1 MKPRRGYT
9 SVSRRRQFLPRGDRH
24 MHKQKHKQHNIN
36 NMDPKIIER
45 AKSWLTEQYDEET
58 KKQVQNMLDND
69 PNELVESFYR
79 NLEFGTGGLRGIMGA
94 GTNRMNIYTVAM
106 ATQGFANY
114 IKLMHPGEK
123 GLSIAISYDGRNNSP
138 AFANITADVM
148 SANGIKVYIFDCLR
162 PTPELSFAVREMK
175 CQAGVMVTASHNPKE
190 YNGYKA
196 YWNDGGQL
204 VSPHDKNV
212 IAEVE
217 KITDP
222 SMVNFKR
229 NPELITVL
237 GEDFDKIYLEKVY
250 GLSLSLDLIK
260 KHKDLRI
267 VYTPI
272 HGTGRRLVPEILK
285 MKGFENVYC
294 VEEQMIVDGN
304 FPTVKS
310 PNPEEPAAMALAVKK
325 AQEMNADLVMATD
338 PDADRVGIAVKND
351 KGEFILL
358 NGNQTASIFVYY
370 LLTRWNELGKLTGK
384 EYIVKTIVTTE
395 LLFEIAKKYDVKRY
409 DVLTGFKYI
418 ADKILELEGKEQ
430 FIGGGEESYGYLAGD
445 FVRDKDAVIA
455 TSMIAEAT
463 AWAAEQGKTP
473 YQLLMDI
480 YKEFGLYKE
489 KLVSLTKKGISGTEE
504 IKALMAKF
512 RTTPPM
518 EIDGEKVVEIRDYKA
533 SEAKDLLTGKITTIN
548 LPKSDVLQFFTE
560 SGSKITV
567 RPSGT
572 EPKIKFYFSM
582 KGKIESDIDTAMKC
596 LDAKLEQAAKELTE

>member
-1 MKPRRGYT
+1 M
-9 SVSRRRQFLPRGDRH
+9 
-24 MHKQKHKQHNIN
+24 
-36 NMDPKIIER
+36 ER
-45 AKSWLTEQYDEET
+45 AQAWLTEQYDEET
-58 KKQVQNMLDND
+58 RKKVQYLIDND
-69 PNELVESFYR
+69 PNELTESFYR
-79 NLEFGTGGLRGIMGA
+79 NLEFGTGGLRGIMGV

-114 IKLMHPGEK
+114 ITKMNPGVSD
-123 GLSIAISYDGRNNSP
+123 LRVAVAYDCRNNSP

-148 SANGIKVYIFDCLR
+148 SANGIRVFIFDCLR
-162 PTPELSFAVREMK
+162 PTPELSFAVRELH
-175 CQAGVMVTASHNPKE
+175 CHAGVMVTASHNPKE

-217 KITDP
+217 KILDP

-237 GEDFDKIYLEKVY
+237 GEDFDDIYLNKVF

-260 KHKDLRI
+260 KHKDLKI

-285 MKGFENVYC
+285 RKGFENVYC
-294 VEEQMIVDGN
+294 VEEQMVVDGD

-325 AQEMNADLVMATD
+325 AQETNADLVLATD
-338 PDADRVGIAVKND
+338 PDADRVGVAVKNEN
-351 KGEFILL
+351 GEFILL
-358 NGNQTASIFVYY
+358 NGNQAASVFLYY

-384 EYIVKTIVTTE
+384 EFVVKTIVTTE
-395 LLFEIAKKYDVKRY
+395 LLFELAQKYNVDRY
-409 DVLTGFKYI
+409 DVLTGFKFI
-418 ADKILELEGKEQ
+418 ADKILELEGKKQ

-455 TSMIAEAT
+455 TSLLAEAM
-463 AWAAEQGKTP
+463 AWAAEQGKTF
-473 YQLLMDI
+473 YELLCDI
-480 YKEFGLYKE
+480 YREFGLYKE

-504 IKALMAKF
+504 IKAMMARF
-512 RTTPPM
+512 RETPPT
-518 EIDGEKVVEIRDYKA
+518 EIAGEKVVEIRDYKVL
-533 SEAKDLLTGKITTIN
+533 EAKDLLTGKVTPIN

-560 SGSKITV
+560 TGSKISV

-582 KGKIESDIDTAMKC
+582 KGKIEGSIEESMARLDEKLNTA
-596 LDAKLEQAAKELTE
+596 AAQLS

>member
-1 MKPRRGYT
+1 
-9 SVSRRRQFLPRGDRH
+9 
-24 MHKQKHKQHNIN
+24 
-36 NMDPKIIER
+36 MDPKIIER
-45 AKSWLTEQYDEET
+45 AKSWLTDLYDAET
-58 KKQVQNMLDND
+58 KKQVQDMLDND

-123 GLSIAISYDGRNNSP
+123 DLSIAISYDGRNNSP

-229 NPELITVL
+229 NPKLITVL

-325 AQEMNADLVMATD
+325 AQEVNADLVMATD

-409 DVLTGFKYI
+409 DVLTGFKFI

-512 RTTPPM
+512 RTTPPT

-533 SEAKDLLTGKITTIN
+533 SEAKDLLTGKVTAIN

-582 KGKIESDIDTAMKC
+582 KGKIDGNLDAAMKC
-596 LDAKLEQAAKELTE
+596 LDEKLEKAAKELTE

>member
-1 MKPRRGYT
+1 MD
-9 SVSRRRQFLPRGDRH
+9 Q
-24 MHKQKHKQHNIN
+24 NIL
-36 NMDPKIIER
+36 ER
-45 AKSWLTEQYDEET
+45 AKAWLTEQYDEET
-58 KKQVQNMLDND
+58 RNKVQELINND
-69 PNELVESFYR
+69 PNELTESFYR
-79 NLEFGTGGLRGIMGA
+79 NLEFGTGGLRGIMGV

-114 IKLMHPGEK
+114 IKKMNPGEK
-123 GLSIAISYDGRNNSP
+123 ELRVAIAYDCRNNSP

-148 SANGIKVYIFDCLR
+148 SANGIKVFIFDCLR
-162 PTPELSFAVREMK
+162 PTPELSFAVRELH
-175 CQAGVMVTASHNPKE
+175 CHAGVMVTASHNPKE

-217 KITDP
+217 KILDP

-237 GEDFDKIYLEKVY
+237 DEKFDDIYLNKVF

-260 KHKDLRI
+260 KHKDLKI

-272 HGTGRRLVPEILK
+272 HGTGRRLVPEILRR
-285 MKGFENVYC
+285 KGFENVYC
-294 VEEQMIVDGN
+294 VEEQMVVDGD

-325 AQEMNADLVMATD
+325 AQEINADLVLATD
-338 PDADRVGIAVKND
+338 PDADRVGVAVKNE

-358 NGNQTASIFVYY
+358 NGNQAASVFLYY
-370 LLTRWNELGKLTGK
+370 LLTRWHELGKLTGN
-384 EYIVKTIVTTE
+384 EFVVKTIVTTE
-395 LLFEIAKKYDVKRY
+395 LLFEIAKKYNVDRY
-409 DVLTGFKYI
+409 DVLTGFKFI
-418 ADKILELEGKEQ
+418 ADKILELEGKKQ

-455 TSMIAEAT
+455 TSLLAEAM
-463 AWAAEQGKTP
+463 AWAAEQGKTF
-473 YQLLMDI
+473 YELLCDI
-480 YKEFGLYKE
+480 YREFGLYKE
-489 KLVSLTKKGISGTEE
+489 KLVSLTKKGISGTDE
-504 IKALMAKF
+504 IKAMMAKF
-512 RTTPPM
+512 RNTPPT
-518 EIDGEKVVEIRDYKA
+518 EIVGEKVVEIRDYKTL
-533 SEAKDLLTGKITTIN
+533 EAKDLLTGKVTPIN

-560 SGSKITV
+560 TGSKISI

-582 KGKIESDIDTAMKC
+582 KGKIEGS
-596 LDAKLEQAAKELTE
+596 LDDSMARLDEKLNAAAKLLTE

>member
-1 MKPRRGYT
+1 ME
-9 SVSRRRQFLPRGDRH
+9 
-24 MHKQKHKQHNIN
+24 KQIL
-36 NMDPKIIER
+36 ER
-45 AKSWLTEQYDEET
+45 AQAWLTEQYDEET
-58 KKQVQNMLDND
+58 RKKVQELIDND
-69 PNELVESFYR
+69 PNELTESFYR
-79 NLEFGTGGLRGIMGA
+79 NLEFGTGGLRGIMGV

-114 IKLMHPGEK
+114 IKKMNPGVSE
-123 GLSIAISYDGRNNSP
+123 LRVAIAYDCRNNSP

-148 SANGIKVYIFDCLR
+148 SANGIKVFIFDCLR
-162 PTPELSFAVREMK
+162 PTPELSFAVRELH
-175 CQAGVMVTASHNPKE
+175 CHAGVMVTASHNPKE

-217 KITDP
+217 KILDP

-229 NPELITVL
+229 KPELITVL
-237 GEDFDKIYLEKVY
+237 GENFDDIYLNKVF

-260 KHKDLRI
+260 KHKDLKI

-285 MKGFENVYC
+285 RKGFENVYC
-294 VEEQMIVDGN
+294 VEDQMVVDGD

-325 AQEMNADLVMATD
+325 AQEINADLVLATD
-338 PDADRVGIAVKND
+338 PDADRVGVAVKNE

-358 NGNQTASIFVYY
+358 NGNQAASVFLYY

-384 EYIVKTIVTTE
+384 EFVVKTIVTTE
-395 LLFEIAKKYDVKRY
+395 LLFEIAKKYNVDRY
-409 DVLTGFKYI
+409 DVLTGFKFI
-418 ADKILELEGKEQ
+418 ADKILELEGKKQ

-455 TSMIAEAT
+455 TSLLAEAM
-463 AWAAEQGKTP
+463 AWAAEQGKTF
-473 YQLLMDI
+473 YELLCDI
-480 YKEFGLYKE
+480 YREFGLYKE

-512 RTTPPM
+512 RTTPPTV
-518 EIDGEKVVEIRDYKA
+518 IAGEKVIETRDYKIQ
-533 SEAKDLLTGKITTIN
+533 EAKDLATGKVTPIT

-560 SGSKITV
+560 SGSKITI

-572 EPKIKFYFSM
+572 EPKIKFYFGM
-582 KGKIESDIDTAMKC
+582 KGDTSNGIEAAIKTLDT
-596 LDAKLEQAAKELTE
+596 KLEQAAKELTE

>member
-1 MKPRRGYT
+1 ME
-9 SVSRRRQFLPRGDRH
+9 QQIL
-24 MHKQKHKQHNIN
+24 
-36 NMDPKIIER
+36 ER
-45 AKSWLTEQYDEET
+45 AKAWLTEQYDEET
-58 KKQVQNMLDND
+58 RKKVQYLIDND
-69 PNELVESFYR
+69 PNELTESFYR
-79 NLEFGTGGLRGIMGA
+79 NLEFGTGGLRGIMGV

-114 IKLMHPGEK
+114 IRMMNPDEK
-123 GLSIAISYDGRNNSP
+123 ELRVAIAYDCRNNSP

-148 SANGIKVYIFDCLR
+148 SANGIHVFLFDCLR
-162 PTPELSFAVREMK
+162 PTPELSFAVRELH
-175 CQAGVMVTASHNPKE
+175 CHAGVMVTASHNPKE

-217 KITDP
+217 KIADP
-222 SMVNFKR
+222 SMVNFNR
-229 NPELITVL
+229 RPELITL
-237 GEDFDKIYLEKVY
+237 LDEKFDDIYLDKVF

-260 KHKDLRI
+260 KHKDLKI

-272 HGTGRRLVPEILK
+272 HGTGRRLVPEILRR
-285 MKGFENVYC
+285 KGFENVYC
-294 VEEQMIVDGN
+294 VEEQMVVDGD

-325 AQEMNADLVMATD
+325 AQEINADLVLATD
-338 PDADRVGIAVKND
+338 PDADRVGVAVKNEN
-351 KGEFILL
+351 GEFLLL
-358 NGNQTASIFVYY
+358 NGNQAASVFLYY

-384 EYIVKTIVTTE
+384 EFVVKTIVTTE
-395 LLFEIAKKYDVKRY
+395 LLFEIAKKYQVDRY

-418 ADKILELEGKEQ
+418 ADKILSLEGKKQ

-455 TSMIAEAT
+455 TSLLAEAM
-463 AWAAEQGKTP
+463 AWAAEQGKTF
-473 YQLLMDI
+473 YELLCDI
-480 YKEFGLYKE
+480 YREFGLYKE
-489 KLVSLTKKGISGTEE
+489 KLVSLTKKGISGNEE
-504 IKALMAKF
+504 IKAMMARF
-512 RTTPPM
+512 RTTPPT
-518 EIDGEKVVEIRDYKA
+518 EIGGEKVVEIRDYKTL
-533 SEAKDLLTGKITTIN
+533 ETKDLLTGKTTAID

-560 SGSKITV
+560 TGSKISI

-582 KGKIESDIDTAMKC
+582 KGKIEGS
-596 LDAKLEQAAKELTE
+596 LDASMAVLDRKLEAAAAQLID

>member
-1 MKPRRGYT
+1 ME
-9 SVSRRRQFLPRGDRH
+9 Q
-24 MHKQKHKQHNIN
+24 
-36 NMDPKIIER
+36 IIMER
-45 AKSWLTEQYDEET
+45 AQQWLTDQYDEET
-58 KKQVQNMLDND
+58 RKKVQELIDND
-69 PNELVESFYR
+69 PNELTESFYR
-79 NLEFGTGGLRGIMGA
+79 NLEFGTGGLRGIMGV

-114 IKLMHPGEK
+114 IKKMNPNEK
-123 GLSIAISYDGRNNSP
+123 ELRVAVAYDCRNNSP

-148 SANGIKVYIFDCLR
+148 SANGIHVFLFDCLR
-162 PTPELSFAVREMK
+162 PTPELSFAVRELH
-175 CQAGVMVTASHNPKE
+175 CHAGVMVTASHNPKE

-217 KITDP
+217 KILDP

-229 NPELITVL
+229 KPELITIL
-237 GEDFDKIYLEKVY
+237 DEKFDDIYLDKVF

-260 KHKDLRI
+260 KHKDLKI

-285 MKGFENVYC
+285 RKGFENVYC
-294 VEEQMIVDGN
+294 VEEQMVVDGD

-325 AQEMNADLVMATD
+325 AQEINADLVLATD
-338 PDADRVGIAVKND
+338 PDADRVGCAVKDD

-358 NGNQTASIFVYY
+358 NGNQAASVFLYY

-384 EYIVKTIVTTE
+384 EFVVKTIVTTE
-395 LLFEIAKKYDVKRY
+395 LLFEIAKKYDVDRY

-418 ADKILELEGKEQ
+418 ASKILELEGKKQ

-445 FVRDKDAVIA
+445 FVRDKDAVVA
-455 TSMIAEAT
+455 TSLLAEAM
-463 AWAAEQGKTP
+463 AWAAEQGKTF
-473 YQLLMDI
+473 YELLCDI
-480 YKEFGLYKE
+480 YREFGLYKE

-504 IKALMAKF
+504 IKAMMARF
-512 RTTPPM
+512 RETPPT
-518 EIDGEKVVEIRDYKA
+518 EIVGEKVVEIRDYK
-533 SEAKDLLTGKITTIN
+533 SLEAKDLCTGKVTTID

-560 SGSKITV
+560 TGSKISI

-582 KGKIESDIDTAMKC
+582 KGKIEGS
-596 LDAKLEQAAKELTE
+596 LDASMKAMDSKLNAAADMLINE

>member
-1 MKPRRGYT
+1 MN
-9 SVSRRRQFLPRGDRH
+9 
-24 MHKQKHKQHNIN
+24 NI
-36 NMDPKIIER
+36 DPQIIER

-58 KKQVQNMLDND
+58 RKSVQAMLDND
-69 PNELVESFYR
+69 PNELTESFYR

-114 IKLMHPGEK
+114 IKKMHPGK
-123 GLSIAISYDGRNNSP
+123 TDLSIAISYDGRNNSP

-162 PTPELSFAVREMK
+162 PTPELSFAVRELK
-175 CQAGVMVTASHNPKE
+175 CDAGVMVTASHNPKE

-217 KITDP
+217 QIPDP
-222 SMVNFKR
+222 SLVNFKR
-229 NPELITVL
+229 NPDLITVL
-237 GEDFDKIYLEKVY
+237 GEDFDDIYLEKVY

-260 KHKDLRI
+260 KHKDMRI

-285 MKGFENVYC
+285 RKGFENVYC
-294 VEEQMIVDGN
+294 VEEQMVVDGN

-325 AQEMNADLVMATD
+325 AQEVNADLVMATD
-338 PDADRVGIAVKND
+338 PDADRVGIAIKDD

-358 NGNQTASIFVYY
+358 NGNQTGSLFVYY

-384 EYIVKTIVTTE
+384 EFIVKTIVTTE
-395 LLFEIAKKYDVKRY
+395 LIFEMAKKYNVDRY

-418 ADKILELEGKEQ
+418 ADKILELEGKKQ

-455 TSMIAEAT
+455 TSMVAEAA
-463 AWAAEQGKTP
+463 AWAAEQGKTL

-512 RTTPPM
+512 RATPPTV
-518 EIDGEKVVEIRDYKA
+518 IAGEKVVEVRDYKLQ
-533 SEAKDLLTGKITTIN
+533 EAKDLLTGKVTPIT

-560 SGSKITV
+560 SGSKITI

-582 KGKIESDIDTAMKC
+582 KGDTTNGLEAAIKT

>member
-1 MKPRRGYT
+1 M
-9 SVSRRRQFLPRGDRH
+9 D
-24 MHKQKHKQHNIN
+24 QKIL
-36 NMDPKIIER
+36 ER
-45 AKSWLTEQYDEET
+45 AQSWLTEQYDEET
-58 KKQVQNMLDND
+58 RKKVQELIDND
-69 PNELVESFYR
+69 PNELTESFYR
-79 NLEFGTGGLRGIMGA
+79 NLEFGTGGLRGIMGV
-94 GTNRMNIYTVAM
+94 GTNRMNVYTVAM

-114 IKLMHPGEK
+114 IKKMNPGEK
-123 GLSIAISYDGRNNSP
+123 ELRVAVAYDCRNNSP

-148 SANGIKVYIFDCLR
+148 SANGIHVFLFDCLR
-162 PTPELSFAVREMK
+162 PTPELSFAVREMH
-175 CQAGVMVTASHNPKE
+175 CHAGVMVTASHNPKE

-217 KITDP
+217 KIADP
-222 SMVNFKR
+222 SMVNFNHR
-229 NPELITVL
+229 PELITIL
-237 GEDFDKIYLEKVY
+237 DEKFDDIYLDKVF

-260 KHKDLRI
+260 KHKDLKI

-285 MKGFENVYC
+285 RKGFENVYC
-294 VEEQMIVDGN
+294 VEEQMVVDGD

-325 AQEMNADLVMATD
+325 AQEINADLVLATD
-338 PDADRVGIAVKND
+338 PDADRVGVAVKNE

-358 NGNQTASIFVYY
+358 NGNQAASVFLYY
-370 LLTRWNELGKLTGK
+370 LLTRWHELGKLTGK
-384 EYIVKTIVTTE
+384 EFVVKTIVTTE
-395 LLFEIAKKYDVKRY
+395 LLFEIAKKYNVDRY

-418 ADKILELEGKEQ
+418 ADKILELEGKKQ

-455 TSMIAEAT
+455 TSLLAEAM
-463 AWAAEQGKTP
+463 AWAAEQGKTF
-473 YQLLMDI
+473 YELLCDI
-480 YKEFGLYKE
+480 YREFGLYKE

-504 IKALMAKF
+504 IKAMMARF
-512 RTTPPM
+512 RETPPT
-518 EIDGEKVVEIRDYKA
+518 EIAGEKVVEVRDYKIL
-533 SEAKDLLTGKITTIN
+533 EAKDLLNGKVTAIN

-560 SGSKITV
+560 NGSKISI

-582 KGKIESDIDTAMKC
+582 KGKIEGSIEESMKA
-596 LDAKLEQAAKELTE
+596 LDKKLETAAAQLN

>member
-1 MKPRRGYT
+1 ME
-9 SVSRRRQFLPRGDRH
+9 
-24 MHKQKHKQHNIN
+24 KQIL
-36 NMDPKIIER
+36 ER
-45 AKSWLTEQYDEET
+45 AQAWLTDQYDEET
-58 KKQVQNMLDND
+58 RKKVQYLIDND
-69 PNELVESFYR
+69 PNELTESFYR
-79 NLEFGTGGLRGIMGA
+79 NLEFGTGGLRGIMGV

-114 IKLMHPGEK
+114 IKKMNPGVTD
-123 GLSIAISYDGRNNSP
+123 LRVAIAYDCRNNSP

-148 SANGIKVYIFDCLR
+148 SANGIKVFIFDCLR
-162 PTPELSFAVREMK
+162 PTPELSFAVRELH
-175 CQAGVMVTASHNPKE
+175 CHAGVMVTASHNPKE

-217 KITDP
+217 KILDP

-237 GEDFDKIYLEKVY
+237 GEDFDDIYLNKVF

-260 KHKDLRI
+260 KHKDLKI

-272 HGTGRRLVPEILK
+272 HGTGRRLVPEILRR
-285 MKGFENVYC
+285 KGFKNVYC
-294 VEEQMIVDGN
+294 VEEQMVVDGD

-325 AQEMNADLVMATD
+325 AQEIDADLVLATD
-338 PDADRVGIAVKND
+338 PDADRVGVAVKNEN
-351 KGEFILL
+351 GEFILL
-358 NGNQTASIFVYY
+358 NGNQAASVFLYY
-370 LLTRWNELGKLTGK
+370 LLTRWSELGKLTGK
-384 EYIVKTIVTTE
+384 EFVVKTIVTTE
-395 LLFEIAKKYDVKRY
+395 LLFEIAKKYDVDRY
-409 DVLTGFKYI
+409 DVLTGFKFI
-418 ADKILELEGKEQ
+418 ADKILELEGKKQ

-455 TSMIAEAT
+455 TSLLAEAM
-463 AWAAEQGKTP
+463 AWAAEQGKTF
-473 YQLLMDI
+473 YELLCDI
-480 YKEFGLYKE
+480 YREFGLYKE

-504 IKALMAKF
+504 IKAMMAKF
-512 RTTPPM
+512 RNTPPT
-518 EIDGEKVVEIRDYKA
+518 EIAGEKVVEIRDYKIL
-533 SEAKDLLTGKITTIN
+533 EAKDLLTGKTTPID

-560 SGSKITV
+560 TGSKISI

-582 KGKIESDIDTAMKC
+582 KGKIEGSIEDSMAR
-596 LDAKLEQAAKELTE
+596 LDEKLNAAAAQLS

>member
-1 MKPRRGYT
+1 
-9 SVSRRRQFLPRGDRH
+9 
-24 MHKQKHKQHNIN
+24 
-36 NMDPKIIER
+36 MDPKIIER
-45 AKSWLTEQYDEET
+45 AKSWLTDLYDAET
-58 KKQVQNMLDND
+58 KKQVQDMLDND

-123 GLSIAISYDGRNNSP
+123 DLSIAISYDGRNNSP

-325 AQEMNADLVMATD
+325 AQEVNADLVMATD

-370 LLTRWNELGKLTGK
+370 LLTRWSELGKLTGK

-395 LLFEIAKKYDVKRY
+395 LLFEIAKKYDVMRY

-512 RTTPPM
+512 RTTPPT

-533 SEAKDLLTGKITTIN
+533 SEAKDLLTGKVTAIN

-582 KGKIESDIDTAMKC
+582 KGKIDGDINAALKC
-596 LDAKLEQAAKELTE
+596 LDEKLEKAAKELTE

>member
-1 MKPRRGYT
+1 M
-9 SVSRRRQFLPRGDRH
+9 D
-24 MHKQKHKQHNIN
+24 QKIL
-36 NMDPKIIER
+36 ER
-45 AKSWLTEQYDEET
+45 AQAWLTEQYDEET
-58 KKQVQNMLDND
+58 RKKVQELIDND
-69 PNELVESFYR
+69 PNELTESFYR
-79 NLEFGTGGLRGIMGA
+79 NLEFGTGGLRGIMGV
-94 GTNRMNIYTVAM
+94 GTNRMNVYTVAM

-114 IKLMHPGEK
+114 IKLMNPNEK
-123 GLSIAISYDGRNNSP
+123 ELRVAVAYDCRNNSP

-148 SANGIKVYIFDCLR
+148 SANGIKVFLFDCLR
-162 PTPELSFAVREMK
+162 PTPELSFAVRELH
-175 CQAGVMVTASHNPKE
+175 CHAGVMVTASHNPKE

-217 KITDP
+217 RISDP
-222 SMVNFKR
+222 SMVNFNR
-229 NPELITVL
+229 RPELITML
-237 GEDFDKIYLEKVY
+237 DEKFDDIYLDKVF

-260 KHKDLRI
+260 KHKDLKI

-285 MKGFENVYC
+285 RKGFENVYC
-294 VEEQMIVDGN
+294 VEEQMVVDGD

-325 AQEMNADLVMATD
+325 AQEINADLVLATD
-338 PDADRVGIAVKND
+338 PAADRVGVAVKND

-358 NGNQTASIFVYY
+358 NGNQAASVFLYY
-370 LLTRWNELGKLTGK
+370 LLTRWHELGKLTGK
-384 EYIVKTIVTTE
+384 EFVVKTIVTTE
-395 LLFEIAKKYDVKRY
+395 LLFEIAKKYQVERY

-418 ADKILELEGKEQ
+418 ASKILELEGQKQ

-445 FVRDKDAVIA
+445 FVRDKDAVVA
-455 TSMIAEAT
+455 TSLLAEAM
-463 AWAAEQGKTP
+463 AWAAEQGKTF
-473 YQLLMDI
+473 YELLCDI
-480 YKEFGLYKE
+480 YREFGLYKE

-504 IKALMAKF
+504 IKAMMARF
-512 RTTPPM
+512 RETPPT
-518 EIDGEKVVEIRDYKA
+518 EIGGEKVVEIRDYKTLE
-533 SEAKDLLTGKITTIN
+533 SKDLSSGKVTPIN

-560 SGSKITV
+560 NGSKISI

-582 KGKIESDIDTAMKC
+582 KGKIEGSIDESMNR
-596 LDAKLEQAAKELTE
+596 LDEKLNAAAEQLS

>member
-1 MKPRRGYT
+1 MEN
-9 SVSRRRQFLPRGDRH
+9 
-24 MHKQKHKQHNIN
+24 NIL
-36 NMDPKIIER
+36 ER
-45 AKSWLTEQYDEET
+45 AKSWLTDQYDEQT
-58 KKQVQNMLDND
+58 RAAVQQMIDND
-69 PNELVESFYR
+69 PNELTESFYR

-114 IKLMHPGEK
+114 IKKMNAGKEE
-123 GLSIAISYDGRNNSP
+123 LSVAISYDGRNNSP

-175 CQAGVMVTASHNPKE
+175 CDAGVMITASHNPKE

-217 KITDP
+217 KITDL
-222 SMVNFKR
+222 SMVNTKR
-229 NPELITVL
+229 NDDLIFILDET
-237 GEDFDKIYLEKVY
+237 FDEVYLDQVY

-260 KHKDLRI
+260 KHEDLKI

-272 HGTGRRLVPEILK
+272 HGTGHRLVPEILK
-285 MKGFENVYC
+285 MKGFKNVYC
-294 VEEQMIVDGN
+294 VDEQMIIDGN

-325 AQEMNADLVMATD
+325 AQEVNADLVMATD
-338 PDADRVGIAVKND
+338 PDADRVGIAVKDD

-358 NGNQTASIFVYY
+358 NGNQTASIFLYY

-384 EYIVKTIVTTE
+384 EYVVKTIVTTE
-395 LLFEIAKKYDVKRY
+395 LLFAIADKYNVEKH

-418 ADKILELEGKEQ
+418 ADKILELEGKKQ

-480 YKEFGLYKE
+480 YNEFGLYKE

-512 RTTPPM
+512 RSTPPT
-518 EIDGEKVVEIRDYKA
+518 IIGGEKVVEIRDYK
-533 SEAKDLLTGKITTIN
+533 SLESKDLLNGKVAPIN

-582 KGKIESDIDTAMKC
+582 KGEANGDLDQAMKVI
-596 LDAKLEQAAKELTE
+596 DEKLEKASRELTE

>member
-1 MKPRRGYT
+1 M
-9 SVSRRRQFLPRGDRH
+9 D
-24 MHKQKHKQHNIN
+24 QKIL
-36 NMDPKIIER
+36 ER
-45 AKSWLTEQYDEET
+45 AQSWLTEQYDEET
-58 KKQVQNMLDND
+58 RKKVQELIDND
-69 PNELVESFYR
+69 PNELTESFYR
-79 NLEFGTGGLRGIMGA
+79 NLEFGTGGLRGIMGV
-94 GTNRMNIYTVAM
+94 GTNRMNVYTVAM

-114 IKLMHPGEK
+114 IKKMNPGEK
-123 GLSIAISYDGRNNSP
+123 ELRVAVAYDCRNNSP

-148 SANGIKVYIFDCLR
+148 SANGIHVFLFDCLR
-162 PTPELSFAVREMK
+162 PTPELSFAVREMH
-175 CQAGVMVTASHNPKE
+175 CHAGVMVTASHNPKE

-217 KITDP
+217 KIADP
-222 SMVNFKR
+222 SMVNFNR
-229 NPELITVL
+229 RPELITIL
-237 GEDFDKIYLEKVY
+237 DEKFDDIYLDKVF

-260 KHKDLRI
+260 KHKDLKI

-285 MKGFENVYC
+285 RKGFENVYC
-294 VEEQMIVDGN
+294 VEEQMVVDGD

-325 AQEMNADLVMATD
+325 AQEINADLVLATD
-338 PDADRVGIAVKND
+338 PDADRVGVAVKNE

-358 NGNQTASIFVYY
+358 NGNQAASVFLYY
-370 LLTRWNELGKLTGK
+370 LLTRWHELGKLTGK
-384 EYIVKTIVTTE
+384 EFVVKTIVTTE
-395 LLFEIAKKYDVKRY
+395 LLFEIAKKYNVDRY

-418 ADKILELEGKEQ
+418 ADKILELEGKKQ

-455 TSMIAEAT
+455 TSLLAEAM
-463 AWAAEQGKTP
+463 AWAAEQGKTF
-473 YQLLMDI
+473 YELLCDI
-480 YKEFGLYKE
+480 YREFGLYKE

-504 IKALMAKF
+504 IKAMMARF
-512 RTTPPM
+512 RETPPT
-518 EIDGEKVVEIRDYKA
+518 EIAGEKVVEVRDYKIL
-533 SEAKDLLTGKITTIN
+533 EAKDLLNGKVTAIN

-560 SGSKITV
+560 NGSKISI

-582 KGKIESDIDTAMKC
+582 KGKIEGSIEESMKA
-596 LDAKLEQAAKELTE
+596 LDKKLETAAAQLN

>member
-1 MKPRRGYT
+1 M
-9 SVSRRRQFLPRGDRH
+9 D
-24 MHKQKHKQHNIN
+24 QKIL
-36 NMDPKIIER
+36 ER
-45 AKSWLTEQYDEET
+45 AQAWLTDQYDEET
-58 KKQVQNMLDND
+58 RKKVQYLIDND
-69 PNELVESFYR
+69 PNELTESFYR
-79 NLEFGTGGLRGIMGA
+79 NLEFGTGGLRGIMGV

-114 IKLMHPGEK
+114 IKLMNPGVSD
-123 GLSIAISYDGRNNSP
+123 LRVAIAYDCRNNSP

-148 SANGIKVYIFDCLR
+148 SANGIKVFIFDCLR
-162 PTPELSFAVREMK
+162 PTPELSFAVRELH
-175 CQAGVMVTASHNPKE
+175 CHAGVMVTASHNPKE

-217 KITDP
+217 KILDP

-237 GEDFDKIYLEKVY
+237 GEDFDDIYLNKVF

-260 KHKDLRI
+260 KHKDLKI

-272 HGTGRRLVPEILK
+272 HGTGRRLVPEILRR
-285 MKGFENVYC
+285 KGFENVYC
-294 VEEQMIVDGN
+294 VEEQMVVDGD

-325 AQEMNADLVMATD
+325 AQEINADLVLATD
-338 PDADRVGIAVKND
+338 PDADRVGVAVKKEN
-351 KGEFILL
+351 GEFILL
-358 NGNQTASIFVYY
+358 NGNQAASVFLYY
-370 LLTRWNELGKLTGK
+370 LLTRWHELGKLTGK
-384 EYIVKTIVTTE
+384 EFVVKTIVTTE
-395 LLFEIAKKYDVKRY
+395 LLFEIAKKFDVDRY

-418 ADKILELEGKEQ
+418 ASKILELEGKKQ

-455 TSMIAEAT
+455 TSLLAEAM
-463 AWAAEQGKTP
+463 AWAAEQGKTF
-473 YQLLMDI
+473 YELLCDI
-480 YKEFGLYKE
+480 YREFGLYKE

-504 IKALMAKF
+504 IKAMMAKF
-512 RTTPPM
+512 RNIPPT
-518 EIDGEKVVEIRDYKA
+518 EIVGEKVVEIRDYKTL
-533 SEAKDLLTGKITTIN
+533 EAKDLLTGKVTPID

-560 SGSKITV
+560 TGSKISI

-582 KGKIESDIDTAMKC
+582 KGKIEGGIDESMNR
-596 LDAKLEQAAKELTE
+596 LDEKLNAAAKLLTE

>member
-1 MKPRRGYT
+1 ME
-9 SVSRRRQFLPRGDRH
+9 QQIL
-24 MHKQKHKQHNIN
+24 
-36 NMDPKIIER
+36 ER
-45 AKSWLTEQYDEET
+45 AKQWLSDQYDEET
-58 KKQVQNMLDND
+58 RKKVQELIDND
-69 PNELVESFYR
+69 PNELTESFYR
-79 NLEFGTGGLRGIMGA
+79 NLEFGTGGLRGIMGV

-114 IKLMHPGEK
+114 IKMMNPGEK
-123 GLSIAISYDGRNNSP
+123 ELRVAVAYDCRNNSP

-148 SANGIKVYIFDCLR
+148 SANGIHVFLFDCLR
-162 PTPELSFAVREMK
+162 PTPELSFAVRELH
-175 CQAGVMVTASHNPKE
+175 CHAGVMVTASHNPKE

-217 KITDP
+217 KIADP

-229 NPELITVL
+229 NPALITML
-237 GEDFDKIYLEKVY
+237 DEKFDDIYLDKVF

-260 KHKDLRI
+260 KHKDLKI

-285 MKGFENVYC
+285 RKGFENVYC
-294 VEEQMIVDGN
+294 VEEQMVVDGD

-325 AQEMNADLVMATD
+325 AKELNADLVLATD
-338 PDADRVGIAVKND
+338 PDADRVGCAVKDEN
-351 KGEFILL
+351 GEFILL
-358 NGNQTASIFVYY
+358 NGNQAASVFLYY

-384 EYIVKTIVTTE
+384 EFVVKTIVTTE
-395 LLFEIAKKYDVKRY
+395 LLFEIAKKYKVDRY

-418 ADKILELEGKEQ
+418 ASKILELEGKKQ

-445 FVRDKDAVIA
+445 FVRDKDAVVA
-455 TSMIAEAT
+455 TSLLAEAM
-463 AWAAEQGKTP
+463 AWAAEQGKTF
-473 YQLLMDI
+473 YEMLCDI
-480 YKEFGLYKE
+480 YREFGLYKE

-504 IKALMAKF
+504 IKAMMARF
-512 RTTPPM
+512 RTTPPTM
-518 EIDGEKVVEIRDYKA
+518 IGDEKVVEIRDYKTL
-533 SEAKDLLTGKITTIN
+533 EAKDLITGKVTPID

-560 SGSKITV
+560 NGSKISI

-582 KGKIESDIDTAMKC
+582 KGKIEGS
-596 LDAKLEQAAKELTE
+596 LDASMGVLDRKLNAAADMLIN

>member
-1 MKPRRGYT
+1 ME
-9 SVSRRRQFLPRGDRH
+9 
-24 MHKQKHKQHNIN
+24 KQI
-36 NMDPKIIER
+36 MER
-45 AKSWLTEQYDEET
+45 AQAWLTEQYDEET
-58 KKQVQNMLDND
+58 RKKVQYLIDND
-69 PNELVESFYR
+69 PNELTESFYR
-79 NLEFGTGGLRGIMGA
+79 NLEFGTGGLRGIMGV

-114 IKLMHPGEK
+114 ITKMNPGVSD
-123 GLSIAISYDGRNNSP
+123 LRVAVAYDCRNNSP

-148 SANGIKVYIFDCLR
+148 SANGIRVFIFDCLR
-162 PTPELSFAVREMK
+162 PTPELSFAVRELH
-175 CQAGVMVTASHNPKE
+175 CHAGVMVTASHNPKE

-217 KITDP
+217 KILDP

-237 GEDFDKIYLEKVY
+237 GEDFDDIYLNKVF

-260 KHKDLRI
+260 KHKDLKI

-285 MKGFENVYC
+285 RKGFENVYC
-294 VEEQMIVDGN
+294 VEEQMVVDGD

-325 AQEMNADLVMATD
+325 AQETNADLVLATD
-338 PDADRVGIAVKND
+338 PDADRVGVAVKNEN
-351 KGEFILL
+351 GEFILL
-358 NGNQTASIFVYY
+358 NGNQAASVFLYY

-384 EYIVKTIVTTE
+384 EFVVKTIVTTE
-395 LLFEIAKKYDVKRY
+395 LLFEIAKKYNVDRY
-409 DVLTGFKYI
+409 DVLTGFKFI
-418 ADKILELEGKEQ
+418 ADKILELEGKKQ

-455 TSMIAEAT
+455 TSLLAEAM
-463 AWAAEQGKTP
+463 AWAAEQGKTF
-473 YQLLMDI
+473 YELLCDI
-480 YKEFGLYKE
+480 YREFGLYKE

-504 IKALMAKF
+504 IKAMMARF
-512 RTTPPM
+512 RETPPT
-518 EIDGEKVVEIRDYKA
+518 EIAGEKVVEIRDYKVL
-533 SEAKDLLTGKITTIN
+533 EAKDLLTGKVTPIN

-560 SGSKITV
+560 TGSKISV

-582 KGKIESDIDTAMKC
+582 KGKIEGSIEESMARLDEKLNTA
-596 LDAKLEQAAKELTE
+596 AAQLS

>member
-1 MKPRRGYT
+1 M
-9 SVSRRRQFLPRGDRH
+9 
-24 MHKQKHKQHNIN
+24 N
-36 NMDPKIIER
+36 NVDPKIIER

-58 KKQVQNMLDND
+58 RKSVQNMLDND

-114 IKLMHPGEK
+114 IKMMHPGK
-123 GLSIAISYDGRNNSP
+123 KDLSVAISYDGRNNSP
-138 AFANITADVM
+138 AFANVTADVM

-175 CQAGVMVTASHNPKE
+175 CDAGVMVTASHNPKE

-222 SMVNFKR
+222 SRVNFKR
-229 NPELITVL
+229 NPDLITFL
-237 GEDFDKIYLEKVY
+237 DEKFDDIYLDKVY

-260 KHKDLRI
+260 KHDSLKI

-285 MKGFENVYC
+285 MKGFKNVYC

-325 AQEMNADLVMATD
+325 AQEVNADLVMATD
-338 PDADRVGIAVKND
+338 PDADRVGIAVKDD

-358 NGNQTASIFVYY
+358 NGNQTASIFIYY
-370 LLTRWNELGKLTGK
+370 LLRRWSELGKLTGK

-395 LLFEIAKKYDVKRY
+395 LLFEIAKKYNVERF

-418 ADKILELEGKEQ
+418 ADKILEYEGKMQ

-455 TSMIAEAT
+455 TSMVAEAA
-463 AWAAEQGKTP
+463 AWAAEQGKTL
-473 YQLLMDI
+473 YELLMDI

-512 RTTPPM
+512 RATPPAV
-518 EIDGEKVVEIRDYKA
+518 IAGEKVVEIRDYKLQ
-533 SEAKDLLTGKITTIN
+533 EAKDLLTGKTSPIA

-560 SGSKITV
+560 SGSKITI

-582 KGKIESDIDTAMKC
+582 KGDTSNGLEAAIKV
-596 LDAKLEQAAKELTE
+596 LDEKLEKAAKELTE

>member
-1 MKPRRGYT
+1 M
-9 SVSRRRQFLPRGDRH
+9 D
-24 MHKQKHKQHNIN
+24 QKIL
-36 NMDPKIIER
+36 ER
-45 AKSWLTEQYDEET
+45 AQAWLTEQYDEET
-58 KKQVQNMLDND
+58 RKKVQELIDND
-69 PNELVESFYR
+69 PNELTESFYR
-79 NLEFGTGGLRGIMGA
+79 NLEFGTGGLRGIMGV

-114 IKLMHPGEK
+114 IKKMNPGVND
-123 GLSIAISYDGRNNSP
+123 LRIAIAYDCRNNSP

-148 SANGIKVYIFDCLR
+148 SANGIKVFIFDCLR
-162 PTPELSFAVREMK
+162 PTPELSFAVRELH
-175 CQAGVMVTASHNPKE
+175 CHAGVMVTASHNPKE

-217 KITDP
+217 KILDP

-237 GEDFDKIYLEKVY
+237 GEDFDDIYLNKVF

-260 KHKDLRI
+260 KHKDLKI

-272 HGTGRRLVPEILK
+272 HGTGRRLVPEILRR
-285 MKGFENVYC
+285 KGFENVYC
-294 VEEQMIVDGN
+294 VEEQMVVDGD

-325 AQEMNADLVMATD
+325 AQEINADLVLATD
-338 PDADRVGIAVKND
+338 PDADRVGVAVKNEN
-351 KGEFILL
+351 GEFILL
-358 NGNQTASIFVYY
+358 NGNQAASVFLYY
-370 LLTRWNELGKLTGK
+370 LLTRWHELGKLTGK
-384 EYIVKTIVTTE
+384 EFVVKTIVTTE
-395 LLFEIAKKYDVKRY
+395 LLFEIAKKYNVDRY
-409 DVLTGFKYI
+409 DVLTGFKFI
-418 ADKILELEGKEQ
+418 ADKILELEGKKQ

-455 TSMIAEAT
+455 TSLLAEAM
-463 AWAAEQGKTP
+463 AWAAEQGKTF
-473 YQLLMDI
+473 YELLCDI
-480 YKEFGLYKE
+480 YREFGLYKE

-512 RTTPPM
+512 RTTPPT
-518 EIDGEKVVEIRDYKA
+518 EIAGEKVVEIRDYKIL
-533 SEAKDLLTGKITTIN
+533 ETKDLITGKVTPIN

-560 SGSKITV
+560 TGSKISI

-582 KGKIESDIDTAMKC
+582 KGKIDGSIEASMARLDEKLNTA
-596 LDAKLEQAAKELTE
+596 AAQLS

>member
-1 MKPRRGYT
+1 M
-9 SVSRRRQFLPRGDRH
+9 D
-24 MHKQKHKQHNIN
+24 QHIL
-36 NMDPKIIER
+36 ER
-45 AKSWLTEQYDEET
+45 AQRWLTDQYDEATRQRVKE
-58 KKQVQNMLDND
+58 LIDND
-69 PNELVESFYR
+69 PNELMESFYR
-79 NLEFGTGGLRGIMGA
+79 NLEFGTGGLRGIMGV

-114 IKLMHPGEK
+114 IKKMNPNEK
-123 GLSIAISYDGRNNSP
+123 ELRVAIAYDCRNNSP
-138 AFANITADVM
+138 AFANVTADVM
-148 SANGIKVYIFDCLR
+148 SANGIHVFLFDCLR
-162 PTPELSFAVREMK
+162 PTPELSFAVRELH
-175 CQAGVMVTASHNPKE
+175 CHAGVMVTASHNPKE

-217 KITDP
+217 QIADP
-222 SMVNFKR
+222 SMVNFNR
-229 NPELITVL
+229 RPELITML
-237 GEDFDKIYLEKVY
+237 DERFDDIYLEKVF

-260 KHKDLRI
+260 KHKDLKI

-272 HGTGRRLVPEILK
+272 HGTGRRLVPEILRR
-285 MKGFENVYC
+285 KGFENIYC
-294 VEEQMIVDGN
+294 VEEQMVVDGD

-325 AQEMNADLVMATD
+325 AQEVHADLVLATD
-338 PDADRVGIAVKND
+338 PDADRVGVAVKND
-351 KGEFILL
+351 QGEFILL
-358 NGNQTASIFVYY
+358 NGNQAASVFLYY

-384 EYIVKTIVTTE
+384 EFVVKTIVTTE
-395 LLFEIAKKYDVKRY
+395 LLFEIAKKYQVDRY

-418 ADKILELEGKEQ
+418 ASKILELEGKKQ

-455 TSMIAEAT
+455 TSLLAEAM
-463 AWAAEQGKTP
+463 AWAAEQGKTF
-473 YQLLMDI
+473 YELLCDI
-480 YKEFGLYKE
+480 YREFGLYKE

-504 IKALMAKF
+504 IKAMMARF
-512 RTTPPM
+512 RATPPT
-518 EIDGEKVVEIRDYKA
+518 EIGGEQVVEVRDYKTL
-533 SEAKDLLTGKITTIN
+533 EAKDMLSGKTTPID

-560 SGSKITV
+560 NGSKISI

-582 KGKIESDIDTAMKC
+582 KGKIEGS
-596 LDAKLEQAAKELTE
+596 LDEAVALLDRKLEDAAKQLID

>member
-1 MKPRRGYT
+1 M
-9 SVSRRRQFLPRGDRH
+9 D
-24 MHKQKHKQHNIN
+24 QKIL
-36 NMDPKIIER
+36 ER
-45 AKSWLTEQYDEET
+45 AQAWLTDQYDEET
-58 KKQVQNMLDND
+58 RKKVQYLIDND
-69 PNELVESFYR
+69 PNELTESFYR
-79 NLEFGTGGLRGIMGA
+79 NLEFGTGGLRGIMGV

-114 IKLMHPGEK
+114 IKKMNPGEK
-123 GLSIAISYDGRNNSP
+123 ELRVAIAHDCRNNSP

-148 SANGIKVYIFDCLR
+148 SANGIKVFIFDCLR
-162 PTPELSFAVREMK
+162 PTPELSFAVRELH
-175 CQAGVMVTASHNPKE
+175 CHAGVMVTASHNPKE

-217 KITDP
+217 KILDP

-237 GEDFDKIYLEKVY
+237 GEDFDDIYLNKVF

-260 KHKDLRI
+260 KHKDLKI

-272 HGTGRRLVPEILK
+272 HGTGRRLVPEILRR
-285 MKGFENVYC
+285 KGFENVYC
-294 VEEQMIVDGN
+294 VEEQMVVDGD

-325 AQEMNADLVMATD
+325 AQEINADLVLATD
-338 PDADRVGIAVKND
+338 PDADRVGVAVKNE

-358 NGNQTASIFVYY
+358 NGNQAASVFLYY

-384 EYIVKTIVTTE
+384 EFVVKTIVTTE
-395 LLFEIAKKYDVKRY
+395 LLFEIAKKYNVDRY
-409 DVLTGFKYI
+409 DVLTGFKFI
-418 ADKILELEGKEQ
+418 ADKILELEGKKQ

-445 FVRDKDAVIA
+445 FVRDKDAVIS
-455 TSMIAEAT
+455 TSLLAEAM
-463 AWAAEQGKTP
+463 AWAAEQGKTF
-473 YQLLMDI
+473 YELLCDI
-480 YKEFGLYKE
+480 YREFGLYKE

-512 RTTPPM
+512 RTTPPT
-518 EIDGEKVVEIRDYKA
+518 EIAGEKVVEVRDYKIL
-533 SEAKDLLTGKITTIN
+533 EAKDLLTWKVTPIN

-560 SGSKITV
+560 TGSKISI

-582 KGKIESDIDTAMKC
+582 KGKIEGGIDASMAR
-596 LDAKLEQAAKELTE
+596 LDEKLNAAAKLLTE

>member
-1 MKPRRGYT
+1 MK
-9 SVSRRRQFLPRGDRH
+9 SINL
-24 MHKQKHKQHNIN
+24 KIN
-36 NMDPKIIER
+36 NTMDPKIIER
-45 AKSWLTEQYDEET
+45 AQSWLTDQYDEET
-58 KKQVQNMLDND
+58 RKSVQNMLDND
-69 PNELVESFYR
+69 PNELTESFYR

-114 IKLMHPGEK
+114 IKKMHPDK
-123 GLSIAISYDGRNNSP
+123 KDLSVAISYDGRNNSP
-138 AFANITADVM
+138 AFANVTADVM

-175 CQAGVMVTASHNPKE
+175 CDAGVMVTASHNPKE

-237 GEDFDKIYLEKVY
+237 DEKFDDIYLNKVY

-260 KHKDLRI
+260 KHKDMRI

-285 MKGFENVYC
+285 RKGFENVYC
-294 VEEQMIVDGN
+294 VEEQMVVDGN

-325 AQEMNADLVMATD
+325 AQEVNADLVMATD
-338 PDADRVGIAVKND
+338 PDADRVGIAVKDD

-358 NGNQTASIFVYY
+358 NGNQTASLFVFY

-395 LLFEIAKKYDVKRY
+395 LLFEMAKKYDVDRY

-418 ADKILELEGKEQ
+418 ADKILELEGKKQ

-455 TSMIAEAT
+455 TSMVAEAA
-463 AWAAEQGKTP
+463 AWAAEQGKTL

-489 KLVSLTKKGISGTEE
+489 KLVSLTKKGISGSEE
-504 IKALMAKF
+504 IKALMTKF
-512 RTTPPM
+512 RTTPPTV
-518 EIDGEKVVEIRDYKA
+518 IAGEKVIETRDYKLQ
-533 SEAKDLLTGKITTIN
+533 EAKDLATGKVTPIT

-560 SGSKITV
+560 SGSKITI

-582 KGKIESDIDTAMKC
+582 KDDASNGLEAAIKTLDT
-596 LDAKLEQAAKELTE
+596 KLEQAAKELTE

>member
-1 MKPRRGYT
+1 MT
-9 SVSRRRQFLPRGDRH
+9 
-24 MHKQKHKQHNIN
+24 NI
-36 NMDPKIIER
+36 DPKIMER
-45 AKSWLTEQYDEET
+45 AQAWLTDQYDEET
-58 KKQVQNMLDND
+58 RKKVQELIDND
-69 PNELVESFYR
+69 PNELTESFYR
-79 NLEFGTGGLRGIMGA
+79 NLEFGTGGLRGIMGV

-114 IKLMHPGEK
+114 IKMMNPGEK
-123 GLSIAISYDGRNNSP
+123 ELRVAIAYDCRNNSP

-148 SANGIKVYIFDCLR
+148 SANGIKVYLFDCLR
-162 PTPELSFAVREMK
+162 PTPELSFAVRELH
-175 CQAGVMVTASHNPKE
+175 CHAGVMVTASHNPKE

-204 VSPHDKNV
+204 ISPHDKNV

-229 NPELITVL
+229 KPELITML
-237 GEDFDKIYLEKVY
+237 DERFDDIYLEKVF

-260 KHKDLRI
+260 KHKDLKI

-285 MKGFENVYC
+285 RKGFENVYC
-294 VEEQMIVDGN
+294 VEEQMVVDGD

-325 AQEMNADLVMATD
+325 AQEVNADLVLATD
-338 PDADRVGIAVKND
+338 PDADRVGCAVKNEQ
-351 KGEFILL
+351 GEFILL
-358 NGNQTASIFVYY
+358 NGNQAASVFLYY

-384 EYIVKTIVTTE
+384 EFVVKTIVTTE
-395 LLFEIAKKYDVKRY
+395 LLFEIAKKYNVDRY

-418 ADKILELEGKEQ
+418 ASKILELEGKKQ

-455 TSMIAEAT
+455 TSLLAEAM
-463 AWAAEQGKTP
+463 AWAAEQGKTF
-473 YQLLMDI
+473 YELLCDI
-480 YKEFGLYKE
+480 YREFGLYKE
-489 KLVSLTKKGISGTEE
+489 KLVSLTKKGISGVEE
-504 IKALMAKF
+504 IKAMMARF
-512 RTTPPM
+512 RETPPT
-518 EIDGEKVVEIRDYKA
+518 EICGEKIVEIRDYKTL
-533 SEAKDLLTGKITTIN
+533 EAKNLSSGKVTPIN

-560 SGSKITV
+560 SGSKISI

-582 KGKIESDIDTAMKC
+582 KGKIDGSLEASMKA
-596 LDAKLEQAAKELTE
+596 LDEKLEAAAALLIK

>member
-1 MKPRRGYT
+1 
-9 SVSRRRQFLPRGDRH
+9 
-24 MHKQKHKQHNIN
+24 
-36 NMDPKIIER
+36 MDPQIIER

-58 KKQVQNMLDND
+58 RKSVQNMLDND
-69 PNELVESFYR
+69 PNELTESFYR

-94 GTNRMNIYTVAM
+94 GTNRMNVYTVAM

-114 IKLMHPGEK
+114 IKKMNPDKKE
-123 GLSIAISYDGRNNSP
+123 LSVAISYDGRNNSP
-138 AFANITADVM
+138 AFANVTADVM

-175 CQAGVMVTASHNPKE
+175 CDAGVMVTASHNPKE

-229 NPELITVL
+229 NAELITVL
-237 GEDFDKIYLEKVY
+237 DEKFDDIYLNKVY

-285 MKGFENVYC
+285 RKGFENIYC
-294 VEEQMIVDGN
+294 VEEQMVVDGN

-310 PNPEEPAAMALAVKK
+310 PNPEEPAAMALAIKK
-325 AQEMNADLVMATD
+325 AQEVNADLVMATD
-338 PDADRVGIAVKND
+338 PDADREGIAVKD
-351 KGEFILL
+351 DRGEFILL

-370 LLTRWNELGKLTGK
+370 LLKRWSELGKLTGK
-384 EYIVKTIVTTE
+384 EFIVKTIVTTE
-395 LLFEIAKKYDVKRY
+395 LLFEIAKKFNVDRY
-409 DVLTGFKYI
+409 DVLTGFKFI
-418 ADKILELEGKEQ
+418 ADKILELEGKKQ

-445 FVRDKDAVIA
+445 FGRDKDAVIA

-463 AWAAEQGKTP
+463 AWAAEQGKTL
-473 YQLLMDI
+473 YQLLIDI
-480 YKEFGLYKE
+480 YKEFGIYKE

-504 IKALMAKF
+504 IKAMMERF
-512 RTTPPM
+512 RTTPPTV
-518 EIDGEKVVEIRDYKA
+518 IAGEKVVEIRDYKSQTA
-533 SEAKDLLTGKITTIN
+533 NDLLTGKTTPIT

-582 KGKIESDIDTAMKC
+582 KAPATDGIEATMKQ
-596 LDAKLEQAAKELTE
+596 LDVMLEKAADELTK

>member
-1 MKPRRGYT
+1 
-9 SVSRRRQFLPRGDRH
+9 
-24 MHKQKHKQHNIN
+24 
-36 NMDPKIIER
+36 MDPQIIER

-58 KKQVQNMLDND
+58 RKSVQNMLDND

-114 IKLMHPGEK
+114 IKKMNPDK
-123 GLSIAISYDGRNNSP
+123 NDLSIAISYDGRNNSP
-138 AFANITADVM
+138 AFANVTADVM

-175 CQAGVMVTASHNPKE
+175 CDAGVMVTASHNPKE

-237 GEDFDKIYLEKVY
+237 GEEFDDIYLNKVY

-260 KHKDLRI
+260 KHKDMRI

-285 MKGFENVYC
+285 RKGFENVYC

-325 AQEMNADLVMATD
+325 AQEVNADLVMATD
-338 PDADRVGIAVKND
+338 PDADRVGIAIKDD

-358 NGNQTASIFVYY
+358 NGNQTGSLFVYY

-384 EYIVKTIVTTE
+384 EFIVKTIVTTE
-395 LLFEIAKKYDVKRY
+395 LIFEMAKKYNVDRY

-418 ADKILELEGKEQ
+418 ADKILELEGKKQ

-455 TSMIAEAT
+455 TSMIAEAA
-463 AWAAEQGKTP
+463 AWAAEQGKTL

-512 RTTPPM
+512 RATPPTV
-518 EIDGEKVVEIRDYKA
+518 IAGEKVVETRDYKLQ
-533 SEAKDLLTGKITTIN
+533 EAKDLATGKVTPIT

-560 SGSKITV
+560 SGSKITI

-582 KGKIESDIDTAMKC
+582 KGDASNGLEAAIKTLDT
-596 LDAKLEQAAKELTE
+596 KLEQAAKELTE